1 MRPAPIFN
9 DIAEGPADG
18 EALWLR
24 AEDGITL
31 RVAVWGRDASEGT
44 VLLFAGRTE
53 YAEKYGRAAA
63 DLHARGFAT
72 VAVDWRGQGLADR
85 LHDDPALGHVDS
97 FEAYQRD
104 VAAVMAGVARLG
116 LPRPYY
122 LLAHSMGG
130 AIGLRALHGGL
141 DVAAAVFSAPMWG
154 IRFPPLLRPAAW
166 AISAA
171 SRPLGLGLRYA
182 PGTAGEGYVLANA
195 FDENQLTGDVEMF
208 GYMRR
213 QLTTR
218 PELAVSGPS
227 LHWLH
232 EALREIRALA
242 RAPAPEVPTLTYL
255 GTQERIVC
263 PAAIHTRM
271 ERWQGGA
278 LRLVEG
284 ARHEVMMEGPDIRAR
299 LFDEAAAHFQRHR
312 ESLGRLRETG

>member
-1 MRPAPIFN
+1 MQPAPIFN

-24 AEDGITL
+24 SEDGITL
-31 RVAVWGRDASEGT
+31 RIAVWGRDASEGT
-44 VLLFAGRTE
+44 VLLFSGRTE

-63 DLHARGFAT
+63 DLYARGFAT
-72 VAVDWRGQGLADR
+72 VAVDWRGQGLSDR

-104 VAAVMAGVARLG
+104 VAAIVAAVAALG
-116 LPRPYY
+116 LPRPHY

-130 AIGLRALHGGL
+130 AIGLRALHRGL

-154 IRFPPLLRPAAW
+154 IRFSPLMRPAAW

-195 FDENQLTGDVEMF
+195 FDSNALTGDVEMF

-213 QLTTR
+213 QLVAR
-218 PELAVSGPS
+218 PELTVSGPS
-227 LHWLH
+227 LQWLH
-232 EALREIRALA
+232 EALRETGALS
-242 RAPAPEVPTLTYL
+242 RTPAPPVPTLTFL
-255 GTQERIVC
+255 GTEERIVC
-263 PAAIHTRM
+263 PAAIQTQM
-271 ERWQGGA
+271 QRWPGGA

-299 LFDEAAAHFQRHR
+299 MFDEAAAHFTRHR
-312 ESLGRLRETG
+312 AGRAPLPRTG